1 MKRSAQSQIANGRSN
16 RSNSLPRV
24 LSKGST
30 TFLRLAR
37 DRPLRSKSYRIK
49 FVQVFKVQKFKDR
62 FGEGTSTFR
71 EFPKG
76 RDLETGMKEP
86 FGEILGEA
94 REFWRTL
101 ARFENS

>member
-1 MKRSAQSQIANGRSN
+1 
-16 RSNSLPRV
+16 
-24 LSKGST
+24 
-30 TFLRLAR
+30 
-37 DRPLRSKSYRIK
+37 
-49 FVQVFKVQKFKDR
+49 VFKVQKFKDR